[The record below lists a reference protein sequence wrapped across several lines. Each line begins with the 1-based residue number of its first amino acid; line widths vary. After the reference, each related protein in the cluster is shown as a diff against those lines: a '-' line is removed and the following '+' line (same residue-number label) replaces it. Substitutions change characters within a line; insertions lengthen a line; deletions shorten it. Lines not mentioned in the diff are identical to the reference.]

1 MKLKSMKLVFLID
14 SISSFKKTQFGLSTN
29 QLKLI
34 NNLEEE
40 EKNNILNISFS
51 KKDPLG
57 ESSDFINTS
66 KGISPR

>member
-1 MKLKSMKLVFLID
+1 MKLVFLID